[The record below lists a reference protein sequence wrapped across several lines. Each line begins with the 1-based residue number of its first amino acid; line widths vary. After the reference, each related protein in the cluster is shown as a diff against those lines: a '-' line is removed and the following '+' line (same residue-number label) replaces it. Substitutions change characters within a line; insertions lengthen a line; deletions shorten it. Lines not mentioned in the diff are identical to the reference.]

1 MTNGK
6 TIYVIGAVIVVL
18 IIAIVAGLFLWHSQ
32 ASSLNAPGSGSG
44 NSYAYVANFDSNNVI
59 IVDVTTGNIHDAITS
74 GFYGPSGIAFYSGNA
89 YVVNVNSSNVV
100 KINPSN
106 GGVIGSWTSG
116 FNYPFSIAFYSGNA
130 YVVNGGSVKVSS
142 NVVKINPSDGGVIGS
157 WTSGFKN
164 PLGIAFP
171 T

>member
-89 YVVNVNSSNVV
+89 YITNYGSNNVVKINPSDGDAIGSWTSGFGGPVDITFYSGNAYVVNLNSSNVV

-116 FNYPFSIAFYSGNA
+116 F
-130 YVVNGGSVKVSS
+130 
-142 NVVKINPSDGGVIGS
+142 
-157 WTSGFKN
+157 KN